1 MSPANIHLPTN
12 SNCCCQFFKHLN
24 LDKMRKTQIKKLLSK
39 TEKTGKKEENQ
50 QIISEVSRLIYV
62 ICLALL
68 ETRCQDSCGC
78 VNVSLMALCH
88 HQHLSLC
95 RVRSRQATG
104 YDLCPT
110 ISRHPHMC
118 SLLLGNFLLGENHRE
133 AAETWLTAG
142 FFFAFRTFSGFVG
155 LMTIF
160 HMIWWCADLIM
171 EEKVQGPN
179 HNLYRFLLTPCIC
192 STWFMRMPACCSFD
206 VILMWSESIEN
217 FLNWWTLIWT
227 LEY

>member
-1 MSPANIHLPTN
+1 MSPANIYLPTN

-110 ISRHPHMC
+110 
-118 SLLLGNFLLGENHRE
+118 GNFLLGENHRE
-133 AAETWLTAG
+133 AAANLAYCRVFFRFPNFFWL
-142 FFFAFRTFSGFVG
+142 FS
-155 LMTIF
+155 
-160 HMIWWCADLIM
+160 
-171 EEKVQGPN
+171 
-179 HNLYRFLLTPCIC
+179 
-192 STWFMRMPACCSFD
+192 
-206 VILMWSESIEN
+206 
-217 FLNWWTLIWT
+217 
-227 LEY
+227 